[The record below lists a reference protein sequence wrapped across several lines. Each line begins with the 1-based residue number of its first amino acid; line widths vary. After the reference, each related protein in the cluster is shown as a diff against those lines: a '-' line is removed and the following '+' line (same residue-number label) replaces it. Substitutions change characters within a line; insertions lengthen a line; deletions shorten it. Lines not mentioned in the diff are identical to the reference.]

1 MFYLI
6 YSFRSKKVSTKR
18 RESFDELGDAK
29 ELSTKKLSFE
39 DNSNGSLE
47 TEKPGQVLLFNKIFI
62 FSVFLFFLI
71 FHVLDLKRFQLKDVK
86 VWLFMISMEV

>member
-6 YSFRSKKVSTKR
+6 YSFRTKKVSTKR
-18 RESFDELGDAK
+18 RESLVVHDIHDELGDAK

-47 TEKPGQVLLFNKIFI
+47 TEKPG
-62 FSVFLFFLI
+62 
-71 FHVLDLKRFQLKDVK
+71 
-86 VWLFMISMEV
+86 

>member
-47 TEKPGQVLLFNKIFI
+47 TEKPGQVL
-62 FSVFLFFLI
+62 
-71 FHVLDLKRFQLKDVK
+71 
-86 VWLFMISMEV
+86 

>member
-39 DNSNGSLE
+39 DNSHGSVE
-47 TEKPGQVLLFNKIFI
+47 TEKPG
-62 FSVFLFFLI
+62 
-71 FHVLDLKRFQLKDVK
+71 
-86 VWLFMISMEV
+86 

>member
-1 MFYLI
+1 MCFANFLTKFVFYLI

-39 DNSNGSLE
+39 DNSHGSVE
-47 TEKPGQVLLFNKIFI
+47 TEKPG
-62 FSVFLFFLI
+62 
-71 FHVLDLKRFQLKDVK
+71 
-86 VWLFMISMEV
+86 